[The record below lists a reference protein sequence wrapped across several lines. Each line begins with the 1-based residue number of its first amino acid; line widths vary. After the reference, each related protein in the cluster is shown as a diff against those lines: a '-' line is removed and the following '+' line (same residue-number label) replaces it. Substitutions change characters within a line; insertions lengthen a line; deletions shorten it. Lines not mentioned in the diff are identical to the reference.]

1 MSAVLSRDY
10 CLSHPWE
17 VGRLYGWSV
26 LFGTWVSKRSVL
38 DRVARSFA
46 ERRDVMP
53 GPLGR
58 SYRIAQL
65 LELRAAKIYQLM
77 AERFA
82 DLLPARRL
90 FEELEEEEREHARL
104 MEICLYTVCVTP
116 EIRYEPSVMD
126 PEIRTVLQ
134 EMRAVQRRIPS
145 MTLDEAL
152 ETSEALE
159 RSEVNVIFGKLLEQV
174 DQPEVALLREMMRSA
189 ENHQVSVPR
198 RIADLREEL
207 SEHGLAALA

>member
-1 MSAVLSRDY
+1 
-10 CLSHPWE
+10 
-17 VGRLYGWSV
+17 
-26 LFGTWVSKRSVL
+26 
-38 DRVARSFA
+38 
-46 ERRDVMP
+46 
-53 GPLGR
+53 
-58 SYRIAQL
+58 
-65 LELRAAKIYQLM
+65 
-77 AERFA
+77 
-82 DLLPARRL
+82 
-90 FEELEEEEREHARL
+90 
-104 MEICLYTVCVTP
+104 
-116 EIRYEPSVMD
+116 
-126 PEIRTVLQ
+126 
-134 EMRAVQRRIPS
+134 